1 MLRDEAAA
9 GSGEPPRGLTAGLSQ
24 AAVAPAAPRLFQL
37 HEQRRS
43 VLLPVC
49 WALVAH
55 LGLLVWLA
63 TLELTPKQASPRP
76 VPIVFKKP
84 RPPPPKPL
92 EFPGGG
98 GGPAH
103 PPKRRIKPP
112 PPPPVEDPLPLPKI
126 LQPPVEPPE
135 EDESDESEAD
145 GETATGAGSGS
156 GGGVGTGTGTG
167 VGPGHGAGVPS
178 KERKAWLVRTGWN
191 CRRPGHED
199 LGRIVVRIRVEVLP
213 SGKPGRITVV
223 KPGQVIVVKP
233 GHVNVVEPSPEAFN
247 QRAINCARD
256 EDYLPALDRE
266 GRPIPG
272 EAEFGIEFVL

>member
-76 VPIVFKKP
+76 VPIVLKKP

-92 EFPGGG
+92 ELPGGG

-135 EDESDESEAD
+135 EDESDESEVD

-178 KERKAWLVRTGWN
+178 KERKAWLARTDWK
-191 CRRPGHED
+191 CSRPRGLEN
-199 LGRIVVRIRVEVLP
+199 LGRILVTVRVQVLP
-213 SGKPGRITVV
+213 SGKPGRITIIN
-223 KPGQVIVVKP
+223 PG
-233 GHVNVVEPSPEAFN
+233 PENLAPFN
-247 QRAINCARD
+247 DRALACARD
-256 EDYLPALDRE
+256 ESYLPALDRE
-266 GRPIPG
+266 GRPIP
-272 EAEFGIEFVL
+272 AEIEFTIGFRI